1 METIL
6 VAQDHLIAG
15 RAAKA
20 AIAGLIYLESKVLKF
35 GKSPAMQRPL
45 GGSSHGKA
53 SEGLV
58 AVYRL
63 L

>member
-45 GGSSHGKA
+45 RGFFSRESQ
-53 SEGLV
+53 
-58 AVYRL
+58 
-63 L
+63 